1 MTCGSTGCTS
11 ENPARRLRLK
21 RSAAAVAALAL
32 AASTLAVAVPAPA
45 RADACGS
52 VDGVHV
58 SIEGCSDVA
67 GTVEQYAPAAESVD
81 PPPGPAG
88 DVTAC
93 VDVGRRVSVSG
104 CVGTP

>member
-1 MTCGSTGCTS
+1 MAG
-11 ENPARRLRLK
+11 
-21 RSAAAVAALAL
+21 
-32 AASTLAVAVPAPA
+32 AASTLALAAPAEA

-67 GTVEQYAPAAESVD
+67 GTVEQYAPAAESAE
-81 PPPGPAG
+81 PPQGPAG
-88 DVTAC
+88 NVTAC